1 MKLVRLRLRIIQQVT
16 HSISVLLSIYQ
27 KSFNHLDF
35 SYQNLKILPELP
47 LSITLSH
54 NISILTYSWTYIIQK
69 KIMFRTAKLINFFK
83 KIKSIWNPLRNRWT
97 LKILTIMMTKKKWT
111 QVTQAVQLWM
121 KAKLKSLKWMIKK
134 VLTKNIS
141 NNIVEVHNKNLHHSS
156 QMNF

>member
-1 MKLVRLRLRIIQQVT
+1 
-16 HSISVLLSIYQ
+16 
-27 KSFNHLDF
+27 
-35 SYQNLKILPELP
+35 
-47 LSITLSH
+47 
-54 NISILTYSWTYIIQK
+54 
-69 KIMFRTAKLINFFK
+69 
-83 KIKSIWNPLRNRWT
+83 
-97 LKILTIMMTKKKWT
+97 MMTKKKWT